1 MAKKR
6 TVILLKSGPAP
17 GAIEPLGSLSSLR
30 AALANFNVAPDG
42 SGPRGMGER
51 LGTGVFFGP
60 GMVMEVPLGADDPPD
75 PDIAQV
81 LVSVTDEDFA
91 WPVLMR
97 ICKANQWKMMDPDS
111 GRTFG

>member
-1 MAKKR
+1 M
-6 TVILLKSGPAP
+6 
-17 GAIEPLGSLSSLR
+17 EPLGTLSAVC
-30 AALANFNVAPDG
+30 AALGRANVAPDG

-51 LGTGVFFGP
+51 LGTGVLFGP
-60 GMVMEVPLGADDPPD
+60 GMVMEVPLGADDAPD

-91 WPVLMR
+91 WPVLLR
-97 ICKANQWKMMDPDS
+97 LCKINQWKMMDPDS